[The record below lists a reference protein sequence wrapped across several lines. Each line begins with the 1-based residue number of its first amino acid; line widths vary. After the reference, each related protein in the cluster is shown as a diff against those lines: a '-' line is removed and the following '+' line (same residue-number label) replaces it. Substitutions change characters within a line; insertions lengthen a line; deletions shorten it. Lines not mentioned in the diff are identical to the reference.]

1 MPQRQQTSS
10 AYPSAGDR
18 DVHCTLQYAT
28 PTTDSLGGRTEPAW
42 TDFGTWWAK
51 VTVIPIVKN
60 EIEAVNIFQIEG
72 PYRRDLWDRFNGGL
86 TIRIVATELMLILKV
101 MLIDNPQLM
110 NRTLVAHCANATNT
124 Q

>member
-18 DVHCTLQYAT
+18 AVHCTLQYAT
-28 PTTDSLGGRTEPAW
+28 PTTDTMGGRTEPKW

-51 VTVIPIVKN
+51 VTSIPIVPN
-60 EIEAVNIFQIEG
+60 EIEAVNIFQVEG
-72 PYRRDLWDRFNGGL
+72 PYRRDLWDRFHGGFTLRIKTTQLGL
-86 TIRIVATELMLILKV
+86 TLKV
-101 MLIDNPQLM
+101 MLVDNPQLSDK
-110 NRTLVAHCANATNT
+110 TLVAHCARATNT